1 MFIKKSA
8 SKRNGRV
15 HETYQ
20 IVESYRDENRK
31 TKQRI
36 LLHLGPADK
45 FLKQDIDS
53 LINGLLKAKGMNL
66 SELDNE
72 FDSAKSF
79 GQIWALLHLWN
90 ELKLS
95 QTIAGEKKKTNIEF
109 DLDSHLKSLILN
121 RIDDPCSKL
130 KLLTWLKTVHIPGL
144 EKNSIRYEYL
154 LRTMDFIIS
163 NKKEIE
169 DRIAHRFMSI
179 FDTDIKLCFYDIT
192 STYFEAGSSLVE
204 DDIRQKGYTRDHR
217 SDREQIVIGVV
228 MTRDNI
234 PIAHYTFPGNTADR
248 STVKEVISDIKKRFR
263 VESVTLVADKGMV
276 SGKNL
281 KFLLDNG
288 EDFILGESVRQ
299 TVTARE
305 VISEAA
311 SERKEKAPASK
322 SYVYEGEKEKLI
334 NFEIEEDGK
343 IKQKKVRQNLR
354 YVACYN
360 GKVALKK
367 YSTRMKNVVSC
378 LEEIE
383 IIKNKNISVSDKYFQ
398 VKSYLAKKHLTRFF
412 EVEIIDREIHF
423 SKNEK
428 SLREEETS
436 DGWFLIITSKRGLD
450 KENIIAKY
458 KDLKY
463 VEHGFYELKHSLELR
478 PNYHWTQQ
486 RILAHVMICF
496 MAFQLSVLFEKRLES
511 IKLSWEKAV
520 AKLRQIS
527 VIEWTAGNRKRQGL
541 VKCDENQLTIFNLIG
556 CSKPTMKSL

>member
-1 MFIKKSA
+1 MFIRKSA

-20 IVESYRDENRK
+20 IVESYRDENKK

-53 LINGLLKAKGMNL
+53 LLNGLLKAKGMNL
-66 SELDNE
+66 SELGGE
-72 FDSAKSF
+72 FDSTKSF

-90 ELKLS
+90 ELKIS
-95 QTIAGEKKKTNIEF
+95 QTIAREKEKTNIQF
-109 DLDSHLKSLILN
+109 DLDTHMKSLIFN

-130 KLLTWLKTVHIPGL
+130 KLLTWLETVHIPGL
-144 EKNSIRYEYL
+144 ETNSIRYEHL

-163 NKKEIE
+163 HKKKIE
-169 DRIAHRFMSI
+169 DRIAYRFMSI

-192 STYFEAGSSLVE
+192 STYFEADSSLVE
-204 DDIRQKGYTRDHR
+204 GDIRQKGYTRDHR

-228 MTRDNI
+228 MTQDNI
-234 PIAHYTFPGNTADR
+234 PIAHYTFSGNTADR
-248 STVKEVISDIKKRFR
+248 STVQEVVSDIKKRFR

-305 VISEAA
+305 VIVEAA
-311 SERKEKAPASK
+311 SERRNKAPLSK
-322 SYVYEGEKEKLI
+322 SYVYESNKEKII
-334 NFEIEEDGK
+334 NFEIEVDGK
-343 IKQKKVRQNLR
+343 IKKKKVRKYLR

-360 GKVALKK
+360 GDVALKK

-378 LEEIE
+378 LDEIE
-383 IIKNKNISVSDKYFQ
+383 IIENKNISVSDKYFQ

-412 EVEIIDREIHF
+412 EVEIENRTIQIR
-423 SKNEK
+423 KNEE
-428 SLREEETS
+428 SLKQEETT
-436 DGWFLIITSKRGLD
+436 DGWFLIITSKSD
-450 KENIIAKY
+450 VNKEKVVEKY

-463 VEHGFYELKHSLELR
+463 VEHGFFELKHSLELR
-478 PNYHWTQQ
+478 PNYHWTRQ

-520 AKLRQIS
+520 EKLRQIS
-527 VIEWTAGNRKRQGL
+527 VIEWTAGNRKRNGL
-541 VKCDENQLTIFNLIG
+541 VKCHEDQLNIFNLIG
-556 CSKPTMKSL
+556 CSKPTLKSL

>member
-20 IVESYRDENRK
+20 IVESYRDENKK

-45 FLKQDIDS
+45 FLKQDINS
-53 LINGLLKAKGMNL
+53 LLNGLLKVKGMNL
-66 SELDNE
+66 SELGGE

-95 QTIAGEKKKTNIEF
+95 QTIAREKEKTNIEF
-109 DLDSHLKSLILN
+109 DLDSHLKSLIFN

-130 KLLTWLKTVHIPGL
+130 KLLTWLETVHIPGL
-144 EKNSIRYEYL
+144 ERNLIRYEYL

-163 NKKEIE
+163 HKKEIE
-169 DRIAHRFMSI
+169 NRIAHRFMSI

-192 STYFEAGSSLVE
+192 STYFEADSSLVE

-228 MTRDNI
+228 MTQDNI

-248 STVKEVISDIKKRFR
+248 STVKEVVSDIKKRFR
-263 VESVTLVADKGMV
+263 VKSVTLVADKGMV

-299 TVTARE
+299 TVTAKE
-305 VISEAA
+305 VIAEAA
-311 SERKEKAPASK
+311 SERKDKAPVSK
-322 SYVYEGEKEKLI
+322 SYVYESNKEKTI

-343 IKQKKVRQNLR
+343 IKQKKVRQDLR

-360 GKVALKK
+360 DEVALKK

-383 IIKNKNISVSDKYFQ
+383 IIKKKNISVSDKYFQ
-398 VKSYLAKKHLTRFF
+398 IKSYLSKKHLTRFF
-412 EVEIIDREIHF
+412 DAEIINEEIQVR
-423 SKNEK
+423 KNEE
-428 SLREEETS
+428 SLRQEETS
-436 DGWFLIITSKRGLD
+436 DGWFLIITSKSDLD
-450 KENIIAKY
+450 KESIVEKY
-458 KDLKY
+458 KDLKCI
-463 VEHGFYELKHSLELR
+463 EHGFFELKHSLELR

-496 MAFQLSVLFEKRLES
+496 MSFQLSVLFEKRLKS

-520 AKLRQIS
+520 AKLRRIS
-527 VIEWTAGNRKRQGL
+527 IVEWTAENRKRQGL
-541 VKCDENQLTIFNLIG
+541 VKCDEDQLTIFNLIG
-556 CSKPTMKSL
+556 CSKPNLKSL

>member
-1 MFIKKSA
+1 MYIRKSA

-20 IVESYRDENRK
+20 IVESYRDENKK

-45 FLKQDIDS
+45 FLKKDIDS
-53 LINGLLKAKGMNL
+53 LLNGLLKAKGMNL
-66 SELDNE
+66 PELGGE

-79 GQIWALLHLWN
+79 GQIWALLHLWS
-90 ELKLS
+90 ELKIS
-95 QTIAGEKKKTNIEF
+95 QTIAGEKEKTNIEF
-109 DLDSHLKSLILN
+109 DLDTHLKSLIFN

-130 KLLTWLKTVHIPGL
+130 KLLTWLETVHIPGL

-163 NKKEIE
+163 HKKEIE
-169 DRIAHRFMSI
+169 NRIAYRFMSI

-192 STYFEAGSSLVE
+192 STYFEADSSLVE

-217 SDREQIVIGVV
+217 ADREQIVIGVV
-228 MTRDNI
+228 MTQDNI

-248 STVKEVISDIKKRFR
+248 STVQEVVSDIKKRFR

-299 TVTARE
+299 TVTAGE
-305 VISEAA
+305 VIAEAA
-311 SERKEKAPASK
+311 SERRNKAPVSK
-322 SYVYEGEKEKLI
+322 SYVYESNKEKTI
-334 NFEIEEDGK
+334 NFEIEVDEK
-343 IKQKKVRQNLR
+343 IKQKKIRQNLR

-360 GKVALKK
+360 DGVALKK

-383 IIKNKNISVSDKYFQ
+383 IIKNKNISISDKYFQ

-412 EVEIIDREIHF
+412 EIEIENQEIHVRK
-423 SKNEK
+423 SEE
-428 SLREEETS
+428 SLRQEETT
-436 DGWFLIITSKRGLD
+436 DGWFLIITSKSDLD
-450 KENIIAKY
+450 KEKIVEKY

-463 VEHGFYELKHSLELR
+463 IEHGFFELKHSLELR

-496 MAFQLSVLFEKRLES
+496 MAFQLSVLFEKRLEN

-520 AKLRQIS
+520 VKLRQIS
-527 VIEWTAGNRKRQGL
+527 VIEWTAEYRKRHGL
-541 VKCDENQLTIFNLIG
+541 VKCDEDQLNIFNLIG
-556 CSKPTMKSL
+556 CSKPTLKSL

>member
-95 QTIAGEKKKTNIEF
+95 QTIAREKKKTNIEF

-163 NKKEIE
+163 HKKEIE
-169 DRIAHRFMSI
+169 NRIANRFMNI

-192 STYFEAGSSLVE
+192 STYFEAGSSLV
-204 DDIRQKGYTRDHR
+204 DDDMRQKGHARDHR
-217 SDREQIVIGVV
+217 PDREQIVIGVV
-228 MTRDNI
+228 MTQDNI

-248 STVKEVISDIKKRFR
+248 STVKEVVSDIKKRFR
-263 VESVTLVADKGMV
+263 VDSVTLVADKGMV

-299 TVTARE
+299 TATARE
-305 VISEAA
+305 VIAEAA

-334 NFEIEEDGK
+334 NFEIEENGK
-343 IKQKKVRQNLR
+343 IKQKKIRQNLR

-360 GKVALKK
+360 GEVALKK

-383 IIKNKNISVSDKYFQ
+383 IIKNKGISIADKYFQ

-412 EVEIIDREIHF
+412 EVEIIDREIQVR
-423 SKNEK
+423 KNEE
-428 SLREEETS
+428 SLRQEETT
-436 DGWFLIITSKRGLD
+436 DGWFLIITSKSDLN
-450 KENIIAKY
+450 KESVVEKY

-463 VEHGFYELKHSLELR
+463 VEHGFFELKHSLELR
-478 PNYHWTQQ
+478 PNHHWTRQ

-556 CSKPTMKSL
+556 CSKPTLKNL

>member
-20 IVESYRDENRK
+20 IVESYRDENKK

-53 LINGLLKAKGMNL
+53 LINGLLKAKGINL

-95 QTIAGEKKKTNIEF
+95 QTIAREKKKTNIEF
-109 DLDSHLKSLILN
+109 DLDSHLKSLIFN

-130 KLLTWLKTVHIPGL
+130 KLLTWLETVHIPGL

-169 DRIAHRFMSI
+169 DRIARRFMSI

-192 STYFEAGSSLVE
+192 STYFEADSSLVE
-204 DDIRQKGYTRDHR
+204 HDIRQKGYTRDHR

-228 MTRDNI
+228 MTQDNI

-248 STVKEVISDIKKRFR
+248 STVKEVVSDIKKRFR

-299 TVTARE
+299 TVTAKE
-305 VISEAA
+305 VIAEAA
-311 SERKEKAPASK
+311 SERKEKAPGSK
-322 SYVYEGEKEKLI
+322 SYVYESNKEKTI
-334 NFEIEEDGK
+334 NFEIKEDGK

-360 GKVALKK
+360 GEVSLKK
-367 YSTRMKNVVSC
+367 YSTRMKNVVTC

-383 IIKNKNISVSDKYFQ
+383 IIKKKNISVSDKYFQ
-398 VKSYLAKKHLTRFF
+398 VKSYLAKKHLSRFF
-412 EVEIIDREIHF
+412 YAEIINEEVQVR
-423 SKNEK
+423 KNEE
-428 SLREEETS
+428 SLRQEETN
-436 DGWFLIITSKRGLD
+436 DGWFLIITSKSDLD
-450 KENIIAKY
+450 KESIVEKY

-463 VEHGFYELKHSLELR
+463 VEHGFFELKHSLELR

>member
-20 IVESYRDENRK
+20 IVESYRDENKK

-45 FLKQDIDS
+45 FLKQDINS
-53 LINGLLKAKGMNL
+53 LLNGLLKVKGMNL
-66 SELDNE
+66 SELGGE

-95 QTIAGEKKKTNIEF
+95 QTIAREKEKTNIEF
-109 DLDSHLKSLILN
+109 DLDSHLKSLIFN

-130 KLLTWLKTVHIPGL
+130 KLLTWLETVHIPGL
-144 EKNSIRYEYL
+144 ERNSIRYEYL

-169 DRIAHRFMSI
+169 NRIAHRFMSI

-192 STYFEAGSSLVE
+192 STYFEADSSLVE

-228 MTRDNI
+228 MTQDNI

-248 STVKEVISDIKKRFR
+248 STVKEVVSDIKKRFR
-263 VESVTLVADKGMV
+263 VKSVTLVADKGMV

-299 TVTARE
+299 TVTAKE
-305 VISEAA
+305 VIAEAA
-311 SERKEKAPASK
+311 SERKDKAPVSK
-322 SYVYEGEKEKLI
+322 SYVYESNKEKTI

-343 IKQKKVRQNLR
+343 IKQKKVRQDLR

-360 GKVALKK
+360 DEVALKK

-383 IIKNKNISVSDKYFQ
+383 IIKKKNISVSDKYFQ
-398 VKSYLAKKHLTRFF
+398 IKSYLSKKHLTRFF
-412 EVEIIDREIHF
+412 DAEIINEEIQVR
-423 SKNEK
+423 KNEE
-428 SLREEETS
+428 SLRQEETS
-436 DGWFLIITSKRGLD
+436 DGWFLIITSKSDLD
-450 KENIIAKY
+450 KESIVEKY

-463 VEHGFYELKHSLELR
+463 IEHGFFELKHSLELR

-496 MAFQLSVLFEKRLES
+496 MSFQLSVLFEKRLKS

-520 AKLRQIS
+520 AKLRRIS
-527 VIEWTAGNRKRQGL
+527 IVEWTAGNRKRQGL
-541 VKCDENQLTIFNLIG
+541 VKCDEDQLTIFNLIG
-556 CSKPTMKSL
+556 CSKPNLKSL